1 MKKKSPHIPS
11 QTHVALLMGG
21 WNCEREVSLST
32 GKGFLDSLKRQG
44 YQVRSLDLK
53 RDMAKLVHF
62 LTPKPDI
69 VLLALHGSY
78 VEDGRLQG
86 ILDIM
91 DIPYA
96 PSSGALASA
105 LAYNKPLAKQ
115 LFKDA
120 GIPCAKGGVFL
131 WKDIQDTHPMHTPY
145 VIKPID
151 EGSSVGVYIIEEGQP
166 PIQNKIKWDFGDK
179 VLVEEYI
186 PGYEL
191 SCAVL
196 GNEPLAVIELRAKS
210 GFYDYKNKY
219 TDNMTDH
226 LIPAPIPKDV
236 YDRVMDY
243 SLRAHH
249 ALGCE
254 SLSRSDFRY
263 NPEKGD
269 ICILELNTLPGCTPL
284 SIVPDICRYK
294 GISFDNLIFKLI
306 EDRLC
311 RA

>member
-1 MKKKSPHIPS
+1 MKKKCPHIP
-11 QTHVALLMGG
+11 QETHVALLMGG
-21 WNCEREVSLST
+21 WNSEREVSLST
-32 GKGFLDSLKRQG
+32 GKGFLESLTRQG
-44 YQVRSLDLK
+44 YQVKALDLK
-53 RDMAKLVHF
+53 RDVAELVQF
-62 LTPKPDI
+62 LTPRPDI
-69 VLLALHGSY
+69 VLLALHGVY

-105 LAYNKPLAKQ
+105 LATNKPIAKQ
-115 LFKDA
+115 LFVNA
-120 GIPCAKGGVFL
+120 GIPCAKGGVFK
-131 WKDIQDTHPMHTPY
+131 WKDIQATHPMHTPY

-151 EGSSVGVYIIEEGQP
+151 EGSSVGVYIIEKGQS
-166 PIQNKIKWDFGDK
+166 PIQNKIEWPFGEE

-186 PGYEL
+186 PGLEL

-196 GNEPLAVIELRAKS
+196 KDKPLAVIELRAKS

-219 TDNMTDH
+219 TDNMTTH

-236 YDRVMDY
+236 YDQIMDY
-243 SLRAHH
+243 SLRAHQ
-249 ALGCE
+249 ALGCK
-254 SLSRSDFRY
+254 SISRSDFRY
-263 NPEKGD
+263 NPENGD

-294 GISFDNLIFKLI
+294 GISFDELIFTLI
-306 EDRLC
+306 EDGLC
-311 RA
+311 RD